1 MFHPLFQPI
10 IRLITARPELVVDH
24 AQAYAE
30 LFSSELGIAGENWKR
45 QLVLNGVAVFALAVG
60 VIFAGVALLLWA
72 MVPIAESPAP
82 WALIAVPVTPFVL
95 AIACLFFASRCAK
108 AVPFVNIRRQ
118 LAADMAMVREA
129 GSA

>member
-1 MFHPLFQPI
+1 M
-10 IRLITARPELVVDH
+10 DH

-45 QLVLNGVAVFALAVG
+45 QLVLNGVAVFALGVG
-60 VIFAGVALLLWA
+60 VIFAGVAMLLWA
-72 MVPIAESPAP
+72 TVPLAESPAP

-95 AIACLFFASRCAK
+95 GIACLFFASRCSK

-118 LAADMAMVREA
+118 LAADLAMVRQA